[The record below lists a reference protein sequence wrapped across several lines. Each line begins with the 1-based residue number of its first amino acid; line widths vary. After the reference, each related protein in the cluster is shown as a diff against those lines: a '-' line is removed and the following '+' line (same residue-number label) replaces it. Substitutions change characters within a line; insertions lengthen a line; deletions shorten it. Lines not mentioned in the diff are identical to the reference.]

1 MTAGWQGVSDK
12 AKEFVRGCLNVD
24 IGARFT
30 AAEALKHEW
39 IISNGTLPPDNEVIV
54 KHLDNLLKF
63 KADDTLKA
71 ATYFYIASQLLSKK
85 DKDDCANTFRVF
97 DSERNCGDGVIS
109 PQEWKTVFKKYKPD
123 VSEKEVMDIFKLID

>member
-1 MTAGWQGVSDK
+1 MMDGWKGVSDK

-24 IGARFT
+24 IQARFT

-85 DKDDCANTFRVF
+85 DKDDCANTFRAF
-97 DSERNCGDGVIS
+97 DSERNTGDGVIS
-109 PQEWKTVFKKYKPD
+109 PLEWKTVFQKYKPD